1 MSVIYIGRHTYQE
14 HHFDV
19 LECEM
24 NSVYWDAFGVLL
36 EEILL
41 LKYPEL
47 YEKIARDEFTLFEY
61 YTFTELSFSEFNF
74 FIKIVRSYI
83 PKLNI
88 STWQEKDWIT
98 DISLV
103 KSRAQQVWL
112 ELLEPLIIK
121 DDRYDQLL
129 FSPS

>member
-1 MSVIYIGRHTYQE
+1 MQQS
-14 HHFDV
+14 
-19 LECEM
+19 L
-24 NSVYWDAFGVLL
+24 
-36 EEILL
+36 
-41 LKYPEL
+41 
-47 YEKIARDEFTLFEY
+47 
-61 YTFTELSFSEFNF
+61 
-74 FIKIVRSYI
+74 